1 MDRLCFYFLFHWIG
15 YSTNHVTKQQPLIP
29 LKLSS
34 ESRKM
39 QVSKT
44 KKRCDI
50 RDFDK
55 KLEEEVL
62 KLTESGEVTLLMTSL
77 LKTTFNLIG

>member
-34 ESRKM
+34 ELRKM

>member
-1 MDRLCFYFLFHWIG
+1 MLLLFVPLDWLFYKSCHKATALNSVEVKFRIEENAGFK
-15 YSTNHVTKQQPLIP
+15 N
-29 LKLSS
+29 
-34 ESRKM
+34 E
-39 QVSKT
+39 
-44 KKRCDI
+44 KRCDI

-77 LKTTFNLIG
+77 LKTPCNLSG